1 MQMTFLK
8 NKIHHLEK
16 LLLETKLQLLEEVIP
31 SHQMNWIQ
39 MTLHNKLGLE
49 LHSIQNPDF

>member
-1 MQMTFLK
+1 MKMTFLK

-31 SHQMNWIQ
+31 SRQMNWIQ
-39 MTLHNKLGLE
+39 MKLRNKLVLE
-49 LHSIQNPDF
+49 LRSIQNPDF